1 MRQIHKAMLP
11 FSGSTLRISS
21 ARHIIG
27 GGNGSVLLRTGGAG
41 GGSSYSS
48 VEDYTETTG
57 VDPYAPINSIGG
69 GLGRS
74 RESVN
79 AKLATLLAKTKRG
92 KKEKNITF
100 NL

>member
-1 MRQIHKAMLP
+1 MRTIHKAVLP
-11 FSGSTLRISS
+11 FSGSSLRISS

-27 GGNGSVLLRTGGAG
+27 GGNGSVLLRQGGSG
-41 GGSSYSS
+41 SGSSYDSPL
-48 VEDYTETTG
+48 DYFETTG
-57 VDPYAPINSIGG
+57 VDPYAQINSIGG

-79 AKLATLLAKTKRG
+79 VKLGNLLAKTKRG